1 YTQSGF
7 TAYAVSQF
15 RPHCPIIA
23 LTPDEKSCRSLSLC
37 WGTTPIVTK
46 KFNDTDDMFY
56 EAIKVVMKAG
66 FAKKGDRIV
75 LTAGVPMGESGTTT
89 LLRVL
94 EC

>member
-1 YTQSGF
+1 
-7 TAYAVSQF
+7 
-15 RPHCPIIA
+15 
-23 LTPDEKSCRSLSLC
+23 
-37 WGTTPIVTK
+37 VTK